1 MIQEIDSSHSRLA
14 KIGKNIFSNKSRV
27 SEIGMSCTQNSFPEN
42 EFDVR
47 DVVGKLDIKNRDK
60 IK

>member
-47 DVVGKLDIKNRDK
+47 M
-60 IK
+60 